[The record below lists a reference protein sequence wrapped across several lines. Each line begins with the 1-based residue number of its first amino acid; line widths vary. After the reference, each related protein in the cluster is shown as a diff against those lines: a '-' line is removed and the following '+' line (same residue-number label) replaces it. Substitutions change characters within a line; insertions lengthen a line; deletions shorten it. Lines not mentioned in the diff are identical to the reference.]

1 MTANERYIS
10 FLNRYFV
17 FKKIRNVE
25 SEKIVLAAIDE
36 TADEAEYE
44 RKETVQAKIVA
55 KEEVTKIVVKK
66 PRVKKL
72 AKTITLT
79 GAVDPGPI

>member
-1 MTANERYIS
+1 M
-10 FLNRYFV
+10 
-17 FKKIRNVE
+17 
-25 SEKIVLAAIDE
+25 AAIDE

-44 RKETVQAKIVA
+44 RKETVQAKFVA